1 MSAADDKMEIDD
13 SLYRL
18 VSMAVLT
25 FLNIFLV
32 VYVMIKSRVYIV
44 AQPSF
49 RIAILY
55 DIYLPGGGSQALWT
69 GGWAD

>member
-1 MSAADDKMEIDD
+1 MFAADDKMEIDD

-25 FLNIFLV
+25 NIFLV
-32 VYVMIKSRVYIV
+32 VHVMIKCRVHIV
-44 AQPSF
+44 AQRAF

-55 DIYLPGGGSQALWT
+55 IYLPGGGSQAPWT